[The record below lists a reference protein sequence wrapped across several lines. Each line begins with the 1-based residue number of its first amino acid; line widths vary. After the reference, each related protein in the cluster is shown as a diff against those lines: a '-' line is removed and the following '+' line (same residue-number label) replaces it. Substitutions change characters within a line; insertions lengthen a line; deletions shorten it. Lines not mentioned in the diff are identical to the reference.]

1 MRISK
6 KSEYALRALVA
17 IVRSNRSAQIHELSQ
32 REKIPVKFL
41 EQILLSL
48 KNAGYLTSKRG
59 VGGGYALRVEP
70 SRITVGEIIRLF
82 DGPLAPVPCAAVQ
95 PGETCTCPDPG
106 ACVLRIF
113 MTGVREEL
121 SALFDHR
128 TIEDMLRL
136 APDGSSLAF
145 EI

>member
-6 KSEYALRALVA
+6 KSEYALRALLA
-17 IVRSNRSAQIHELSQ
+17 IARLRHSVQIHELS
-32 REKIPVKFL
+32 RHEKIPVKFL
-41 EQILLSL
+41 EQILLAL

-70 SRITVGEIIRLF
+70 ACITVGEIIRSM
-82 DGPLAPVPCAAVQ
+82 DGPLAPVPCAASQ
-95 PGETCTCPDPG
+95 PEETCTCPDPRT
-106 ACVLRIF
+106 CVLRIF

-121 SALFDHR
+121 SAMLDHR

-136 APDGSSLAF
+136 APDDSALAF